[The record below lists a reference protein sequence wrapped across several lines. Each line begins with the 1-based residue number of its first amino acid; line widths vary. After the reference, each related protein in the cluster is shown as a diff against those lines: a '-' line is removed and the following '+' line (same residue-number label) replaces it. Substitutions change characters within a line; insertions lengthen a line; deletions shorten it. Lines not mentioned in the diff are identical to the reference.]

1 MRFPLTKYFP
11 IAPIQF
17 ALLVLVLHYLIYRP
31 SWLTAG
37 LLAGLLVLLGY
48 RFVLKQVLK
57 TLLLLVL
64 FGYLFIYQKSQLEA
78 NQIKQPDRLSTV
90 ELIPD
95 SIMVNGDHLSFIGRH
110 SGCHY
115 QLAYRM
121 TSKEEADFFKQQS
134 QFLKLKAD
142 IRLEE
147 AAGLRNFK
155 GFNHQ
160 AYLAYQGIF
169 RVGKI
174 KSLQSLKIISPR
186 SISDRISQCRRQ
198 AIVWCQSRFPQP
210 MSHYMTG
217 LLFGYLDKSFGQMT
231 ELYSQ
236 LGIIHLFALSGMQVG
251 FFLTYLRRGLVWLHL
266 PIDKIKLLEVVC
278 SFCYSGLTGHSISVI
293 RSLLQ
298 AQLRHIGLT
307 GLDNLAMTFL
317 MMFLIN
323 GHFLM
328 SIGGVLSFAY
338 AFILATV
345 RFEELSGNKQRLLKA
360 LAISFG
366 IVPLLAYYF
375 SVFNPISVVL
385 TALLAYLFDGL
396 ILPGLAILFFFSPLA
411 VVTAVNPFFLYLEK
425 GIGMIGNYFS
435 APLVLGSPTALQLC
449 LCMACLAIVYDYRGN
464 RGLQLVA
471 GGLLL
476 LTLFTVKWPLIN
488 EVTLVD
494 VGQGDSIFIRDK
506 QNHTML
512 IDVGGVPAPQEK
524 EQWQRKYQAC
534 NAHKTL
540 IPYLRSRGVDTID
553 QLVLTHTDIDHVGDL
568 EAVAEA
574 FSIKQIYVSR
584 GSLTNTRFVKR
595 LQRLA
600 IKVKAISAGD
610 HLPIM
615 GSFLEVLYPWEL
627 GDGKNNDSLVLYGR
641 LLDKS
646 FLFTG
651 DLEAEGEERLIA
663 RYPKL
668 RVDVLKAAHHGS
680 KGSSIPAFLDHIQP
694 QLSLISAG
702 RNNQYQHP
710 NLETLARFEARHI
723 PYYSTA
729 SRGAIRLTGQAHWQL
744 EVCR

>member
-1 MRFPLTKYFP
+1 MTFPLTKYFP

-37 LLAGLLVLLGY
+37 LLAGLLVLLGC
-48 RFVLKQVLK
+48 RFTFKQVLK
-57 TLLLLVL
+57 TLLLLGIFGCL
-64 FGYLFIYQKSQLEA
+64 FVYQKSQLEA

-110 SGCHY
+110 SGYHY

-134 QFLKLKAD
+134 QLLKLEAD

-147 AAGLRNFK
+147 AAELRNFK

-186 SISDRISQCRRQ
+186 SISDRISQWRRQ

-236 LGIIHLFALSGMQVG
+236 LGIIHLFALPGMQVG

-266 PIDKIKLLEVVC
+266 PIDMIKLLEVVC
-278 SFCYSGLTGHSISVI
+278 SFCYSGL
-293 RSLLQ
+293 
-298 AQLRHIGLT
+298 IGLT

-396 ILPGLAILFFFSPLA
+396 ILPSLAILFFLSPIA
-411 VVTAVNPFFLYLEK
+411 VVTVVNPFFLCLEK
-425 GIGMIGNYFS
+425 GISMIGHYFS

-449 LCMACLAIVYDYRGN
+449 LCIACLAIVYDYRGN

-476 LTLFTVKWPLIN
+476 LTLFTVKWPLTN

-553 QLVLTHTDIDHVGDL
+553 QLVLTHT
-568 EAVAEA
+568 
-574 FSIKQIYVSR
+574 
-584 GSLTNTRFVKR
+584 
-595 LQRLA
+595 
-600 IKVKAISAGD
+600 
-610 HLPIM
+610 
-615 GSFLEVLYPWEL
+615 EV
-627 GDGKNNDSLVLYGR
+627 
-641 LLDKS
+641 
-646 FLFTG
+646 
-651 DLEAEGEERLIA
+651 
-663 RYPKL
+663 
-668 RVDVLKAAHHGS
+668 
-680 KGSSIPAFLDHIQP
+680 
-694 QLSLISAG
+694 
-702 RNNQYQHP
+702 
-710 NLETLARFEARHI
+710 
-723 PYYSTA
+723 
-729 SRGAIRLTGQAHWQL
+729 
-744 EVCR
+744 

>member
-1 MRFPLTKYFP
+1 MTFPLTKYFP

-37 LLAGLLVLLGY
+37 LLAGLLVLLGC
-48 RFVLKQVLK
+48 RFTFKQVLK
-57 TLLLLVL
+57 TLLLLGIFGCL
-64 FGYLFIYQKSQLEA
+64 FAYQKSQLEA

-110 SGCHY
+110 SGYHY

-134 QFLKLKAD
+134 QLLKLEAD

-147 AAGLRNFK
+147 AAELRNFK

-186 SISDRISQCRRQ
+186 SISDRISQWRRQ

-236 LGIIHLFALSGMQVG
+236 LGIIHLFALPGMQVG

-266 PIDKIKLLEVVC
+266 PIDMIKLLEVVC
-278 SFCYSGLTGHSISVI
+278 SFCYSGL
-293 RSLLQ
+293 
-298 AQLRHIGLT
+298 IGLT

-396 ILPGLAILFFFSPLA
+396 ILPSLAILFFLSPIA
-411 VVTAVNPFFLYLEK
+411 VVTVVNPFFLCLEK
-425 GIGMIGNYFS
+425 GISMIGHYFS

-449 LCMACLAIVYDYRGN
+449 LCIACLAIVYDYRGN

-476 LTLFTVKWPLIN
+476 LTLFTVKWPLTN

-610 HLPIM
+610 RLPIM

-641 LLDKS
+641 LLDKR

-710 NLETLARFEARHI
+710 NPETLARFEARHI

-729 SRGAIRLTGQAHWQL
+729 SKGAIRLTGQAHWQL
-744 EVCR
+744 ESCR

>member
-1 MRFPLTKYFP
+1 MTFPLTKYFP

-37 LLAGLLVLLGY
+37 LLAGLLVLLGC
-48 RFVLKQVLK
+48 RFTFKQVLK
-57 TLLLLVL
+57 TLLLLGIFGCL
-64 FGYLFIYQKSQLEA
+64 FVYQKSQLEA

-110 SGCHY
+110 SGYHY

-134 QFLKLKAD
+134 QLLKLEAD

-147 AAGLRNFK
+147 AAELRNFK

-186 SISDRISQCRRQ
+186 SISDRISQWRRQ

-236 LGIIHLFALSGMQVG
+236 LGIIHLFALPGMQVG

-266 PIDKIKLLEVVC
+266 PIDMIKLLEVVC
-278 SFCYSGLTGHSISVI
+278 SFCYSGL
-293 RSLLQ
+293 
-298 AQLRHIGLT
+298 IGLT

-396 ILPGLAILFFFSPLA
+396 ILPSLAILFFLSPIA
-411 VVTAVNPFFLYLEK
+411 VVTVVNPFFLCLEK
-425 GIGMIGNYFS
+425 GISMIGHYFS

-449 LCMACLAIVYDYRGN
+449 LCIACLAIVYDYRGN

-476 LTLFTVKWPLIN
+476 LTLFTVKWPLTN

-553 QLVLTHTDIDHVGDL
+553 QLVLTHT
-568 EAVAEA
+568 E
-574 FSIKQIYVSR
+574 VS
-584 GSLTNTRFVKR
+584 V
-595 LQRLA
+595 
-600 IKVKAISAGD
+600 
-610 HLPIM
+610 
-615 GSFLEVLYPWEL
+615 
-627 GDGKNNDSLVLYGR
+627 
-641 LLDKS
+641 
-646 FLFTG
+646 
-651 DLEAEGEERLIA
+651 
-663 RYPKL
+663 
-668 RVDVLKAAHHGS
+668 
-680 KGSSIPAFLDHIQP
+680 
-694 QLSLISAG
+694 
-702 RNNQYQHP
+702 
-710 NLETLARFEARHI
+710 
-723 PYYSTA
+723 
-729 SRGAIRLTGQAHWQL
+729 
-744 EVCR
+744 

>member
-1 MRFPLTKYFP
+1 MTFPLTKYFP

-37 LLAGLLVLLGY
+37 LLAGLLVLLGC
-48 RFVLKQVLK
+48 RFTFKQVLK
-57 TLLLLVL
+57 TLLLLGIFGCL
-64 FGYLFIYQKSQLEA
+64 FVYQKSQLEA

-110 SGCHY
+110 SGYHY

-134 QFLKLKAD
+134 QLLKLEAD

-147 AAGLRNFK
+147 AAELRNFK

-186 SISDRISQCRRQ
+186 SISDRISQWRRQ

-236 LGIIHLFALSGMQVG
+236 LGIIHLFALPGMQVG

-266 PIDKIKLLEVVC
+266 PIDMIKLLEVVC
-278 SFCYSGLTGHSISVI
+278 SFCYSGL
-293 RSLLQ
+293 
-298 AQLRHIGLT
+298 IGLT

-328 SIGGVLSFAY
+328 SIGGVFSFAY

-396 ILPGLAILFFFSPLA
+396 ILPSLAILFFLSPIA
-411 VVTAVNPFFLYLEK
+411 VVTVVNPFFLCLEK
-425 GIGMIGNYFS
+425 GISMIGHYFS

-449 LCMACLAIVYDYRGN
+449 LCIACLAIVYDYRGN

-476 LTLFTVKWPLIN
+476 LTLFTVKWPLTN

-610 HLPIM
+610 RLPIM

-641 LLDKS
+641 LLDKR

-710 NLETLARFEARHI
+710 NPETLARFEARHI

-729 SRGAIRLTGQAHWQL
+729 SKGAIRLTGQAHWQL
-744 EVCR
+744 ESCR